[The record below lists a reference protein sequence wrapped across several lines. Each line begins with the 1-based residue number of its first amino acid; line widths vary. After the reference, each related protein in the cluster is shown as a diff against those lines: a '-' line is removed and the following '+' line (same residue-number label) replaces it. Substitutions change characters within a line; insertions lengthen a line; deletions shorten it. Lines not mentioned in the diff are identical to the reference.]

1 MIEKKSRR
9 FFLQKCCSLG
19 LTGSGILLL
28 ASCGGSKKTTS
39 KTSAKPTAVKVAKEN
54 PCDDL
59 TGVSTVDVEK
69 RKALGYVNLA
79 PSPDKQCDACKL
91 WIPVPEGKE
100 CGGCLLFA
108 GPVSSEG
115 NCTYWAP
122 QV

>member
-1 MIEKKSRR
+1 MVEKKSRR
-9 FFLQKCCSLG
+9 VFLQKCCSMAF
-19 LTGSGILLL
+19 TGSGIMLL
-28 ASCGGSKKTTS
+28 ASCGSSKNAATKTPAKTT
-39 KTSAKPTAVKVAKEN
+39 AVKEN

-59 TGVSTVDVEK
+59 TGVDPVDVEK

-91 WIPVPEGKE
+91 WVPAAEGKE

-108 GPVSSEG
+108 GPVSPEG